1 MWSQSQSRC
10 ISLDIFIDCV
20 LFELKLYTLKW
31 KNTVAQDCVWCFLSY
46 LRKYIYM
53 KKICWKIFIGNFNR
67 PHLNSRW
74 SSVVSRPH
82 GWKTPEIQ
90 MWFGV
95 FSELFHFKMEERSD
109 QVETNSS
116 TLNSNG
122 NNFLI
127 IKISPFFKTMK
138 SVLSRMLLFLFF
150 FFLNPRVKVNTVTK
164 YDCE

>member
-1 MWSQSQSRC
+1 
-10 ISLDIFIDCV
+10 
-20 LFELKLYTLKW
+20 
-31 KNTVAQDCVWCFLSY
+31 
-46 LRKYIYM
+46 
-53 KKICWKIFIGNFNR
+53 
-67 PHLNSRW
+67 
-74 SSVVSRPH
+74 
-82 GWKTPEIQ
+82 
-90 MWFGV
+90 
-95 FSELFHFKMEERSD
+95 MEERSD

>member
-1 MWSQSQSRC
+1 MHQLGYFYRLCFIWTQVIYIKVKEYSGPGLC
-10 ISLDIFIDCV
+10 VVFFIIF
-20 LFELKLYTLKW
+20 
-31 KNTVAQDCVWCFLSY
+31 
-46 LRKYIYM
+46 
-53 KKICWKIFIGNFNR
+53 KKIYTVYIWKHFVEKYLSEISIDPIWIPGGPAWCR
-67 PHLNSRW
+67 DPMVERQ
-74 SSVVSRPH
+74 
-82 GWKTPEIQ
+82 TPEIQ

>member
-1 MWSQSQSRC
+1 MITVPIQMHQLGYFYRLCFIWTQVIYIKVKEYSGPGLC
-10 ISLDIFIDCV
+10 VVFFIIFKKI
-20 LFELKLYTLKW
+20 
-31 KNTVAQDCVWCFLSY
+31 
-46 LRKYIYM
+46 YIYM
-53 KKICWKIFIGNFNR
+53 KTFCWKIFIGNFNQ

-150 FFLNPRVKVNTVTK
+150 FFLFKSQGQSQH
-164 YDCE
+164 CH